1 MNDFSA
7 ESNEINDEN
16 ENNLDTDE
24 TDKKSLNN
32 DKCLFLFLY
41 KRKKYF
47 HFSKDLKVKDI
58 MLVIAYF
65 FKPDRH
71 LI

>member
-16 ENNLDTDE
+16 GNNLDTDE

-41 KRKKYF
+41 KRKK
-47 HFSKDLKVKDI
+47 
-58 MLVIAYF
+58 
-65 FKPDRH
+65 
-71 LI
+71 